1 MPALILV
8 NSDGETISMGTS
20 SIFGASSGRPAGNT
34 TKIQS
39 RIARCNAMEMAA
51 LLRTSCPLLRLL
63 LYIGDERD
71 PAKARGADRSH
82 HPHHDA
88 VVHSS
93 VAAHEN
99 ALVVSIL
106 CDSSELRRDL
116 IDLELGVL
124 QEDASLWIDRNRQR
138 LLGTFELLRF
148 GFRKLDRHTDGKQ
161 RRRHHEE
168 DQENKHDVDH
178 RRHIDLAHRPR
189 RATAAATAVA

>member
-1 MPALILV
+1 SASGCLVGGGGTTASAFGGFGASFSATAFGFWSSGFAASGALSLASTMPALIWV
-8 NSDGETISMGTS
+8 NSDCETMSIGTS

-34 TKIQS
+34 TKTHN
-39 RIARCNAMEMAA
+39 RIARCNVMEMAA

-106 CDSSELRRDL
+106 CDSS
-116 IDLELGVL
+116 
-124 QEDASLWIDRNRQR
+124 
-138 LLGTFELLRF
+138 
-148 GFRKLDRHTDGKQ
+148 
-161 RRRHHEE
+161 
-168 DQENKHDVDH
+168 
-178 RRHIDLAHRPR
+178 
-189 RATAAATAVA
+189 